1 MRDADFS
8 ELVGK
13 TLASITAQKV
23 EDDVVTIKTEDG
35 KTYII
40 DHSQDCCEC
49 VQLERVE
56 GDLENL
62 IGSPIVAA
70 EEVADGD
77 VLDDLAESYTWTT
90 YKLTTDKGSVTL
102 RWYGVS
108 NGYYSEVPSFKEV

>member
-1 MRDADFS
+1 MKYADFR

-13 TLASITAQKV
+13 TLASITS
-23 EDDVVTIKTEDG
+23 DDIVNIKTEDG

-40 DHSQDCCEC
+40 DHLQDCCES
-49 VQLERVE
+49 VQLEMVE

-70 EEVADGD
+70 EEVVGAEGD
-77 VLDDLAESYTWTT
+77 ALDDWAESYTWTT
-90 YKLTTDKGSVTL
+90 YKLTTDKGSDTF

>member
-1 MRDADFS
+1 MRDADFR

-23 EDDVVTIKTEDG
+23 EDDIITIKTEDG

-49 VQLERVE
+49 VQLESVE

-90 YKLTTDKGSVTL
+90 YKLTTDKGSVTF